1 MEGRTGRG
9 PGEVLT
15 GLDQLDQRYQEA
27 LACADSESVL
37 RASVARLTEEG
48 VVDLA
53 WVARPSETDSLVID
67 ATAGARTDLLAEL
80 AVPGG
85 SGLTG
90 KVFRQLTP
98 EWVDEYF
105 SSSAITHHFDRH
117 ISAEGVHR
125 LIAVPI
131 VRDGTPL
138 GVLSAGVRSAGK
150 FGDRAITQMVATA
163 NSAALAVTAAER
175 ARRAAEIA
183 VHEERRRVA
192 AELHDTVGALL
203 YAIGSG
209 LRGLREPEGEPDP
222 RLALLEDQTSEAS
235 RLLRKAL
242 RALHASPSEL
252 ALLDTVRREGR
263 YLEERTG
270 IKTHVVALG
279 TLPTLERSQLGP
291 VTRAVREALRNVEKH
306 SRARSAAVTLS
317 ADRGELTIAITDDGA
332 GFDPDSA
339 GAGIGLAS
347 TADLLA
353 SLGGELRIE
362 TNPDGGTL
370 WRARI
375 PV

>member
-1 MEGRTGRG
+1 MEGRTSPG
-9 PGEVLT
+9 PGEVLAA
-15 GLDQLDQRYQEA
+15 LDQLDQRYQEA
-27 LACADSESVL
+27 LTCADAESVL
-37 RASVARLTEEG
+37 RSSVARLTDDG

-53 WVARPSETDSLVID
+53 WVARPSATDSLVID
-67 ATAGARTDLLAEL
+67 ATAGARTDLLSEL

-90 KVFRQLTP
+90 KVFRRLAP

-117 ISAEGVHR
+117 ISAEGIHR

-131 VRDGTPL
+131 VADGKPL

-150 FGDRAITQMVATA
+150 FGDRAITRMVATA

-175 ARRAAEIA
+175 ARHAAEIA

-209 LRGLREPEGEPDP
+209 LRGMREPKGERDP
-222 RLALLEDQTSEAS
+222 RLAFLEDQTSEAA
-235 RLLRKAL
+235 RLLREAL
-242 RALHASPSEL
+242 RALHASPSEI
-252 ALLDTVRREGR
+252 ALLDAIRRECR
-263 YLEERTG
+263 CLEERTG
-270 IKTHVVALG
+270 IKTHVIALS
-279 TLPTLERSQLGP
+279 TLPTLERSRLGP

-332 GFDPDSA
+332 GFDPDSV
-339 GAGIGLAS
+339 GTGIGLAS

-353 SLGGELRIE
+353 TVGGELRIE
-362 TNPDGGTL
+362 SNPDGGTL
-370 WRARI
+370 WRAKI